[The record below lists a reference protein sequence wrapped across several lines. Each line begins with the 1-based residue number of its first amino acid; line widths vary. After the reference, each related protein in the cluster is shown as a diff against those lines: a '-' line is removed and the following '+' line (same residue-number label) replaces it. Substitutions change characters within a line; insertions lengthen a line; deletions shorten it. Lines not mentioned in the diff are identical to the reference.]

1 MFLQRKLRACYA
13 GDEKYRPEQM
23 PKEKYLPVIGWDTK
37 RRLKNNGQKAEYVD
51 EPYFVIIGNN
61 GRPIEVVMFNCKVM
75 IDDRSEVDMV
85 ALSQMA
91 RNITIIGKAICEK
104 ISGVCTSGE
113 AEKLQEETGKKPESG
128 TAEPV

>member
-51 EPYFVIIGNN
+51 EPYLVIIGNN

-75 IDDRSEVDMV
+75 IDDKSEVDMV

-91 RNITIIGKAICEK
+91 RNITIIGKALCEK
-104 ISGVCTSGE
+104 ISGVRNSGDTE
-113 AEKLQEETGKKPESG
+113 QVQEETGTKPEQG
-128 TAEPV
+128 AAEPV